1 MTNRFDQ
8 EALEW
13 DTPYRV
19 SRAQAIAAEIKKR
32 VHFKP
37 DDNVLEF
44 GCGTALVSTNLYY
57 SVGKI
62 SLMDTST
69 GMLQV
74 ALQKFEKLGTGKPV
88 TAFSDLF
95 SNSLTQASFDCIYTS
110 MVLHHVLDLKE
121 VGERFYNLLKE
132 NGTLC
137 IVDLNPDDG
146 SFHADDSDFDG
157 HNGFDPEALSGDFST
172 YGFSREYC
180 STFYSSVKKTDEKDV
195 PYSLFIMV
203 MKKH

>member
-19 SRAQAIAAEIKKR
+19 SRAQVIAAEIKKR
-32 VHFKP
+32 VHFRP

-44 GCGTALVSTNLYY
+44 GCGTALVSTNLYD
-57 SVGKI
+57 SIGKI
-62 SLMDTST
+62 SLMDTSM

-74 ALQKFEKLGTGKPV
+74 ALRKFEKLSTGKPV
-88 TAFSDLF
+88 TGVSDLF
-95 SNSLTQASFDCIYTS
+95 APALSEAAFDCIYTS
-110 MVLHHVLDLKE
+110 MVLHHVLDLRE
-121 VGERFYNLLKE
+121 VGERFQDLLKE

-146 SFHADDSDFDG
+146 SFHADDSDFGG
-157 HNGFDPEALSGDFST
+157 HNGFDPEALAGEFST
-172 YGFSREYC
+172 CGFSREYC
-180 STFYSSVKKTDEKDV
+180 STFYSSVKKTDKKDV
-195 PYSLFIMV
+195 PYSLFILV

>member
-19 SRAQAIAAEIKKR
+19 KRAEAIAAEIKKQ
-32 VHFKP
+32 VHFQP
-37 DDNVLEF
+37 EDNVLEF
-44 GCGTALVSTNLYY
+44 GCGTALVSINLAD

-62 SLMDTST
+62 TLMDTSA

-74 ALQKFEKLGTGKPV
+74 ALNKFEKLGTGKTV
-88 TAFSDLF
+88 TAVGDLF
-95 SNSLTQASFDCIYTS
+95 SPALPEGSFDCIYTS
-110 MVLHHVLDLKE
+110 MVLHHVLDLRE
-121 VGERFYNLLKE
+121 VGKRFHTLLKD

-146 SFHADDSDFDG
+146 SFHADDGDFDG
-157 HNGFDPEALSGDFST
+157 HNGFEPEALAVEFAA
-172 YGFSREYC
+172 YGFTREYC
-180 STFYSSVKKTDEKDV
+180 STFYSSVKKTGDRDV
-195 PYSLFIMV
+195 PYSLFILV
-203 MKKH
+203 MKKN

>member
-19 SRAQAIAAEIKKR
+19 SRAQAIAAEIKKQ
-32 VHFKP
+32 VPFKP

-44 GCGTALVSTNLYY
+44 GCGTALVSVNLRD

-74 ALQKFEKLGTGKPV
+74 AQQKFEKQGAGKPV
-88 TAFSDLF
+88 TAVSDL
-95 SNSLTQASFDCIYTS
+95 ASPALAEAAFDCIYTS

-146 SFHADDSDFDG
+146 SFHADDGDFDG
-157 HNGFDPEALSGDFST
+157 HNGFDPEALAGEFST